1 MNLKPYFFGLLSL
14 TAIVSCDTDSLELN
28 NSIFGDQNFIFE
40 TAVVDT
46 GLKVE
51 SELLNPI
58 QSDNLG
64 IAPFG
69 ILNNYLGTN
78 PDIPNITLQKVE
90 AHYVSQL
97 ILPTS
102 KLTFP
107 KDTNG
112 NFIPNGVTV
121 EKVVLYVPYLSNQ
134 TAIDGVT
141 QYNINEVYSN
151 LNPNNLPTTPSIN
164 KLKLSVFENQYQLR
178 DFNPGSSN
186 TQEYY
191 SDKYND
197 INAVSA
203 TNRLN
208 VVTMT
213 PAQDAIENDEFYFR
227 KNQIVYKLPKAN
239 DTDEEKEEKL
249 APGLFAHLNPAR
261 FQEII
266 DQYKN
271 EQTTTG
277 SSKIYNQNI
286 FNTWFKGLF
295 LKIQENTSNSKQL
308 AMLNFANAYVK
319 VYYKET
325 AANTTATKSIKNFD
339 LRFGGRS
346 ITLYNND
353 NNQTVD
359 LSNDKFILQGTH
371 GKMAKIKLFD
381 FVRLPDGT
389 VIVDKL
395 KDFREIYKNNHLINE
410 AELTFHVASDF
421 SVVGNTYFDNYNPY
435 RIYLYDY
442 NNSRVISDFI
452 DTSAQN
458 ASPRDRY
465 NVFGGFYENVN
476 KVYKIRITEHIKK
489 LLSYP
494 LTAQGEIDAKEANVE
509 LGLVIVQNISDFGF
523 KNIKN
528 NSDNKLPASVS
539 YQPLST
545 VLYNENGSEDKKLQ
559 LKITYTKPKNN

>member
-1 MNLKPYFFGLLSL
+1 MKLKPYIFGLILSVPFL
-14 TAIVSCDTDSLELN
+14 SCDTDSLELN
-28 NSIFGDQNFIFE
+28 NSIFGDQNFIFTTE
-40 TAVVDT
+40 VVNS

-64 IAPFG
+64 VAPFG
-69 ILNNYLGTN
+69 ILNNYLGDDAN
-78 PDIPNITLQKVE
+78 EKLQKVE

-107 KDTNG
+107 VN
-112 NFIPNGVTV
+112 NNVINVPTV

-134 TAIDGVT
+134 TGISDGVT
-141 QYNINEVYSN
+141 QYNINEVFSN
-151 LNPNNLPTTPSIN
+151 LDPNSLSNSNTTPPTTLLNTLNLSIY
-164 KLKLSVFENQYQLR
+164 ENQYQLR
-178 DFNPGSSN
+178 DFNPGSNN

-208 VVTMT
+208 VVTMA
-213 PAQDAIENDEFYFR
+213 PAQDAIENEQFYFR
-227 KNQIVYKLPKAN
+227 RNQIVYKLPKAN
-239 DTDEEKEEKL
+239 ETDEEKEEKL

-266 DQYKN
+266 DQYKD
-271 EQTTTG
+271 EQTTIG

-295 LKIQENTSNSKQL
+295 LKIEENTSDSKQL

-359 LSNDKFILQGTH
+359 LSNDDKFILQGNH
-371 GKMAKIKLFD
+371 GKMATIKLFNNNELL
-381 FVRLPDGT
+381 V
-389 VIVDKL
+389 
-395 KDFREIYKNNHLINE
+395 FRETYKNNHLINE

-421 SVVGNTYFDNYNPY
+421 TVEGNTYFDNYNPY

-442 NNSRVISDFI
+442 TNNRVISDFV

-465 NVFGGFYENVN
+465 NVFGGFYEKVN

-489 LLSYP
+489 LLSYELSP
-494 LTAQGEIDAKEANVE
+494 SGELEAQEANVE

-528 NSDNKLPASVS
+528 NTKKLPASVS

-545 VLYNENGSEDKKLQ
+545 VLYNENGPEGKKLQ

>member
-1 MNLKPYFFGLLSL
+1 MKLKPYIFGLILSVPFL
-14 TAIVSCDTDSLELN
+14 SCDTDSLELN
-28 NSIFGDQNFIFE
+28 NSIFGDQNFIFTTE
-40 TAVVDT
+40 VVNS

-64 IAPFG
+64 VAPFG
-69 ILNNYLGTN
+69 ILNNYLGDDAN
-78 PDIPNITLQKVE
+78 EKLQKVE

-107 KDTNG
+107 VN
-112 NFIPNGVTV
+112 NNVINVPTV

-134 TAIDGVT
+134 TGISDGVT
-141 QYNINEVYSN
+141 QYNINEVFSN
-151 LNPNNLPTTPSIN
+151 LDPNSLSNSNTTPPTTLLNTLNLSIY
-164 KLKLSVFENQYQLR
+164 ENQYQLR
-178 DFNPGSSN
+178 DFNPGSNN

-208 VVTMT
+208 VVTMA
-213 PAQDAIENDEFYFR
+213 PAQDAIENEQFYFR
-227 KNQIVYKLPKAN
+227 RNQIVYKLPKAN
-239 DTDEEKEEKL
+239 ETDEEKEEKL

-266 DQYKN
+266 DQYKD
-271 EQTTTG
+271 EQTTIG

-295 LKIQENTSNSKQL
+295 LKIEENTSDSKQL

-359 LSNDKFILQGTH
+359 LSNDDKFILQGNH
-371 GKMAKIKLFD
+371 GKMATIKLFNNNE
-381 FVRLPDGT
+381 L
-389 VIVDKL
+389 L
-395 KDFREIYKNNHLINE
+395 AFRETYKNNHLINE

-421 SVVGNTYFDNYNPY
+421 TVEGNTYFDNYNPY

-442 NNSRVISDFI
+442 TNNRVISDFV

-465 NVFGGFYENVN
+465 NVFGGFYEKVN

-489 LLSYP
+489 LLSYELSP
-494 LTAQGEIDAKEANVE
+494 SGELEAQEANVE

-528 NSDNKLPASVS
+528 NTKKLPASVS

-545 VLYNENGSEDKKLQ
+545 VLYNENGPEGKKLQ

>member
-1 MNLKPYFFGLLSL
+1 MKLKPYIFGLILSVPFL
-14 TAIVSCDTDSLELN
+14 SCDTDSLELN
-28 NSIFGDQNFIFE
+28 NSIFGDQNFIFTTE
-40 TAVVDT
+40 VVNS

-64 IAPFG
+64 VAPFG
-69 ILNNYLGTN
+69 ILNNYLGDDAN
-78 PDIPNITLQKVE
+78 EKLQKVE

-107 KDTNG
+107 VN
-112 NFIPNGVTV
+112 NNVINVPTV

-134 TAIDGVT
+134 TGISDGVT
-141 QYNINEVYSN
+141 QYNINEVFSN
-151 LNPNNLPTTPSIN
+151 LDPNSLSNSNTTPPTTLLNTLNLSIY
-164 KLKLSVFENQYQLR
+164 ENQYQLR
-178 DFNPGSSN
+178 DFNPGSNN

-208 VVTMT
+208 VVTMA
-213 PAQDAIENDEFYFR
+213 PAQDAIENEQFYFR
-227 KNQIVYKLPKAN
+227 RNQIVYKLPKAN
-239 DTDEEKEEKL
+239 ETDEEKEEKL

-266 DQYKN
+266 DQYKD
-271 EQTTTG
+271 EQTTIG

-295 LKIQENTSNSKQL
+295 LKIEENTSDSKQL

-359 LSNDKFILQGTH
+359 LSNDDKFILQGNH
-371 GKMAKIKLFD
+371 GKMATIKLFNNNE
-381 FVRLPDGT
+381 L
-389 VIVDKL
+389 L
-395 KDFREIYKNNHLINE
+395 AFRSEYKNNHLINE

-421 SVVGNTYFDNYNPY
+421 TVEGNTYFDNYNPY

-442 NNSRVISDFI
+442 TNNRVISDFV

-465 NVFGGFYENVN
+465 NVFGGFYEKVN

-489 LLSYP
+489 LLSYELSP
-494 LTAQGEIDAKEANVE
+494 SGELEAQEANVE

-528 NSDNKLPASVS
+528 NTKKLPASVS

-545 VLYNENGSEDKKLQ
+545 VLYNENGPEGKKLQ

>member
-1 MNLKPYFFGLLSL
+1 MKLKPYIFGLILSVPFL
-14 TAIVSCDTDSLELN
+14 SCDTDSLELN
-28 NSIFGDQNFIFE
+28 NSIFGDQNFIFTTE
-40 TAVVDT
+40 VVNS

-64 IAPFG
+64 VAPFG
-69 ILNNYLGTN
+69 ILNNYLGDDAN
-78 PDIPNITLQKVE
+78 EKLQKVE

-107 KDTNG
+107 VN
-112 NFIPNGVTV
+112 NNVINVPTV

-134 TAIDGVT
+134 TGISDGVT
-141 QYNINEVYSN
+141 QYNINEVFSN
-151 LNPNNLPTTPSIN
+151 LDPNSLSNSNTTPPTTLLNTLNLSIY
-164 KLKLSVFENQYQLR
+164 ENQYQLR
-178 DFNPGSSN
+178 DFNPGSNN

-208 VVTMT
+208 VVTMA
-213 PAQDAIENDEFYFR
+213 PAQDAIENEQFYFR
-227 KNQIVYKLPKAN
+227 RNQIVYKLPKAN
-239 DTDEEKEEKL
+239 ETDEEKEEKL

-266 DQYKN
+266 DQYKD
-271 EQTTTG
+271 EQTTIG

-295 LKIQENTSNSKQL
+295 LKIEENTSDSKKL

-359 LSNDKFILQGTH
+359 LSNDDKFILQGNH
-371 GKMAKIKLFD
+371 GKMATIKLFNNNELL
-381 FVRLPDGT
+381 V
-389 VIVDKL
+389 
-395 KDFREIYKNNHLINE
+395 FRETYKNNHLINE

-421 SVVGNTYFDNYNPY
+421 TVEGNTYFDNYNPY
-435 RIYLYDY
+435 RIYLYD
-442 NNSRVISDFI
+442 
-452 DTSAQN
+452 
-458 ASPRDRY
+458 
-465 NVFGGFYENVN
+465 
-476 KVYKIRITEHIKK
+476 
-489 LLSYP
+489 
-494 LTAQGEIDAKEANVE
+494 
-509 LGLVIVQNISDFGF
+509 
-523 KNIKN
+523 
-528 NSDNKLPASVS
+528 
-539 YQPLST
+539 
-545 VLYNENGSEDKKLQ
+545 
-559 LKITYTKPKNN
+559 

>member
-28 NSIFGDQNFIFE
+28 NSIFGDQNFIFT

-295 LKIQENTSNSKQL
+295 LKIEENTSNSKQL

-371 GKMAKIKLFD
+371 GKMAKIKLFS
-381 FVRLPDGT
+381 
-389 VIVDKL
+389 VIEEVIGGVTTTKL
-395 KDFREIYKNNHLINE
+395 KKFRDDYKNNHLINE

-421 SVVGNTYFDNYNPY
+421 SGSGNTYFDNYIPY

-442 NNSRVISDFI
+442 KNSRVISDFI

-465 NVFGGFYENVN
+465 NVFGGFYEKVN

-494 LTAQGEIDAKEANVE
+494 LTEQGEIDAKEANVE

-528 NSDNKLPASVS
+528 NTKKLPASVS